1 MFAEDPLIK
10 YPLRQSLLPGAEG
23 LAVFAQRGPVDWLS
37 RPDQYLFICEGRGGQ
52 IYASNEASLEEAQQ
66 LIRDAHGDQ
75 IVSREPEIHTFV
87 DPELDAVVEP
97 IMFLRLKSP
106 RAYATVLRDE
116 LDRRRADVKEEDL
129 QRHDVVIRAEVR
141 LADLMGYAKE
151 ALAMSNGSV
160 VIWNWLLRYGMA

>member
-1 MFAEDPLIK
+1 MFAEDPLTK

-37 RPDQYLFICEGRGGQ
+37 RPDQYVFICEGRGGR
-52 IYASNEASLEEAQQ
+52 IYAANEAALEEAQQ

-75 IVSREPEIHTFV
+75 VVSREPEIHTFV
-87 DPELDAVVEP
+87 DPALDAVVEP

-141 LADLMGYAKE
+141 LADLMGYAKS
-151 ALAMSNGSV
+151 ALAMSNGSA